1 MLNVECLYF
10 TNSTYPRLETPVFR
24 HFITQVFKKR
34 PRAAQRSEPV
44 PSKREP
50 DYWRGRLFK
59 NTFTYKGRRMEVSGW
74 AVKIQLNGRR
84 KTFSLSSSD
93 QTQAAAEACQIYQDI
108 VTKGWRAVGQRRAS
122 LWSRCPDKSGTPL
135 PLPGSGRWNSAKKFC
150 AGHLAG
156 F

>member
-24 HFITQVFKKR
+24 HYITQVFKKR

-74 AVKIQLNGRR
+74 TAQN
-84 KTFSLSSSD
+84 FF
-93 QTQAAAEACQIYQDI
+93 AEF
-108 VTKGWRAVGQRRAS
+108 QR
-122 LWSRCPDKSGTPL
+122 PDPG
-135 PLPGSGRWNSAKKFC
+135 GSGGMPDLSRHRHQRLARRWPAR
-150 AGHLAG
+150 
-156 F
+156 